1 MRNLVM
7 RLCRSVAI
15 LGLVL
20 NLTGR
25 ARADNVTVNVGD
37 GGRVFNPPEPI
48 INPGDTVTFV
58 WVGSGHSVTSDD
70 PNWPIDDT
78 GVQTAGFQIDATFFD
93 EGDYSFYCRPHH
105 CFGMTGVV
113 HVVPAQSARAY
124 VKPIGVTGGVLAVG
138 VLGLLGYGWR
148 RRKT

>member
-1 MRNLVM
+1 M
-7 RLCRSVAI
+7 RLCGSVAI
-15 LGLVL
+15 LGLLL
-20 NLTGR
+20 NLTGG

-37 GGRVFNPPEPI
+37 GGLIFVPSDPV

-58 WVGSGHSVTSDD
+58 WITDNHSVTSDD

-78 GVQTAGFQIDATFFD
+78 GVQVAGFQVDATFLD
-93 EGDYSFYCRPHH
+93 AGDYSFYCTPHH

-138 VLGLLGYGWR
+138 VLSLLGYGWW